1 MQIIEDGYGGNDD
14 PVNSEL
20 VDFVVELSERLADE
34 SDYDDYLKPKLEQ
47 LIEAIKGQ
55 SGEID
60 TLLKAIKEYERGE

>member
-14 PVNSEL
+14 PINSEL

-47 LIEAIKGQ
+47 LIVAIKQ
-55 SGEID
+55 GEI
-60 TLLKAIKEYERGE
+60 K

>member
-20 VDFVVELSERLADE
+20 VDFVVKLSERLADE

-55 SGEID
+55 SEEID

>member
-1 MQIIEDGYGGNDD
+1 MAKKSNNTKEKKMIKFI
-14 PVNSEL
+14 
-20 VDFVVELSERLADE
+20 VELSERLADE

-55 SGEID
+55 SEEID

>member
-1 MQIIEDGYGGNDD
+1 MIKFI
-14 PVNSEL
+14 
-20 VDFVVELSERLADE
+20 VELSERLADE

-55 SGEID
+55 SEEID

>member
-55 SGEID
+55 SEEID